1 MTRYLPILLL
11 AGCAAVALDQ
21 PPPADW
27 PKLVQIE
34 HDVTHAE
41 LKRICGDAWGPILG
55 GPLACTQFDFAKGE
69 CHKYFWTRNS
79 FTLAQED
86 ERCRGYD
93 RYGETVVRD
102 QWAAYKLHM
111 RDAGL
116 WADFNEMKKGRGW

>member
-11 AGCAAVALDQ
+11 AGCATVALDQ
-21 PPPADW
+21 PPPSDW

-34 HDVTHAE
+34 HDVSHAE

-93 RYGETVVRD
+93 RYGETTVRD
-102 QWAAYKLHM
+102 QWTAYKLHM